1 MSRNTTF
8 EPGRM
13 TLPNFLGIGAMRA
26 GTSWLFVQLRNHKDV
41 YISEQKE
48 LNFFNDFYDHGI
60 GWYGSH
66 FPSPTESMKYRAI
79 GEITPTYMDD
89 PDAPLRIHRHVPNS
103 RFIVMLR
110 NPVDRAYS
118 EYTKTLRNL
127 NFKGTFDEF
136 IERSKGVL
144 ERGYYT
150 KQLERY
156 FRLFSRKQFLFLI
169 FEEAISNHQATIHRL
184 ASFLEIDPDGFDVN
198 RMKQAINSSYLPRAP
213 RLYSSAVKVRRFLV
227 KRNLGWVPPIAEKIG
242 LINAGRYI
250 FRFHG
255 PRSDL
260 PKMDEQTR
268 KRLNR
273 LYREEVHRLRE
284 VLAEDLSTWRK

>member
-1 MSRNTTF
+1 
-8 EPGRM
+8 M

-60 GWYGSH
+60 GWYCSH
-66 FPSPTESMKYRAI
+66 FPSVKESVKYRAI

-89 PDAPLRIHRHVPNS
+89 PDAASRIHVHVPNS

-156 FRLFSRKQFLFLI
+156 FRLFSRNQFLFLI
-169 FEEAISNHQATIHRL
+169 FEDAISNHQATIQRL
-184 ASFLEIDPDGFDVN
+184 ASFLEIDPNGFDVN
-198 RMKQAINSSYLPRAP
+198 RMKQTINSSYLPRAP
-213 RLYSSAVKVRRFLV
+213 RLYTSAVKVRRFLV

-242 LINAGRYI
+242 LISASRYI
-250 FRFHG
+250 FRFRG
-255 PRSDL
+255 PRSNL
-260 PKMDEQTR
+260 PKMDEKTR
-268 KRLNR
+268 KRLNDVYLQEIR
-273 LYREEVHRLRE
+273 TLEELLEH
-284 VLAEDLSTWRK
+284 DLSIWRN

>member
-1 MSRNTTF
+1 MNKAVF
-8 EPGRM
+8 KPGNM
-13 TLPNFLGIGAMRA
+13 TLPTFLGIGAMRA

-48 LNFFNDFYDHGI
+48 LNFFNDFYDRGI
-60 GWYGSH
+60 GWYCSH
-66 FPSPTESMKYRAI
+66 FPSAKESLKYRAI

-89 PDAPLRIHRHVPNS
+89 PDAASRIHVHVPNS

-127 NFKGTFDEF
+127 NFRGTFDEF
-136 IERSKGVL
+136 IKRSKGVL

-156 FRLFSRKQFLFLI
+156 LELFSRDQFLFLI
-169 FEEAISNHQATIHRL
+169 FEDAISDHPATIRRL
-184 ASFLEIDPDGFDVN
+184 ASFLEIDPEGFDIN
-198 RMKQAINSSYLPRAP
+198 RMKQTINSSYLPRAP
-213 RLYSSAVKVRRFLV
+213 GLYSSAVKVRRFLV
-227 KRNLGWVPPIAEKIG
+227 KQNLGWVPPIAEKIG
-242 LINAGRYI
+242 LIRASRYI

-260 PKMDEQTR
+260 PRMDEKTR
-268 KRLNR
+268 KRLNG
-273 LYREEVHRLRE
+273 LYQ
-284 VLAEDLSTWRK
+284 AEIHDLQKLLGHDLSIWRN